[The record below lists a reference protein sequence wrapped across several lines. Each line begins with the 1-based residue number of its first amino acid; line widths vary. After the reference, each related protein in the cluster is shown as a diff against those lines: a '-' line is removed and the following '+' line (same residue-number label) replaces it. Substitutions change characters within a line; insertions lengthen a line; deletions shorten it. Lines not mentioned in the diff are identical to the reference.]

1 MNATGG
7 RSMASPE
14 SIAAVL
20 VAILGAVLIAT
31 QALALQGTQSSV
43 PTPPPSAAPTASAT
57 MDPQVRNALVTALAV
72 NQSLAATAAELDAA
86 AAADPP
92 LAPDIAALLRA
103 VNSDLTAGDEAANRL
118 VMADET
124 AVLGEDLLRFYRA
137 VLARNNETLGT
148 TIRNVDAY
156 VEGAVAISALLAD
169 LPALNDRIT
178 DALARRGAPTPVP
191 SAAPPSAPTPSA
203 APTPP
208 TPGPEPTPPPATS
221 PPPSRPP
228 TSPGSS
234 GPSLVENGD
243 FEAGGDGWRLRV
255 EPPAESAFATEP
267 GAGTEGS
274 TAARVDI
281 SEGSPARAGIS
292 LLSAP
297 MSLQR
302 GTTYVIEVWARSSAP
317 RDVRVSL
324 NDGAGQTTTARN
336 FAIGASWTLL
346 TFQAT
351 QLHADPSVVLGLD
364 LGRSDAT
371 VWFDDVVV
379 RVLGS

>member
-31 QALALQGTQSSV
+31 QALALQGTESSA
-43 PTPPPSAAPTASAT
+43 PTPRPSAAPTASAT
-57 MDPQVRNALVTALAV
+57 MDPQVRNALVTALSV
-72 NQSLAATAAELDAA
+72 NQSLAARAAELDAA

-178 DALARRGAPTPVP
+178 DALARRGYRAQ
-191 SAAPPSAPTPSA
+191 
-203 APTPP
+203 
-208 TPGPEPTPPPATS
+208 PAQE
-221 PPPSRPP
+221 
-228 TSPGSS
+228 S
-234 GPSLVENGD
+234 G
-243 FEAGGDGWRLRV
+243 RRH
-255 EPPAESAFATEP
+255 
-267 GAGTEGS
+267 
-274 TAARVDI
+274 
-281 SEGSPARAGIS
+281 ARAKC
-292 LLSAP
+292 
-297 MSLQR
+297 
-302 GTTYVIEVWARSSAP
+302 
-317 RDVRVSL
+317 
-324 NDGAGQTTTARN
+324 GAT
-336 FAIGASWTLL
+336 
-346 TFQAT
+346 
-351 QLHADPSVVLGLD
+351 
-364 LGRSDAT
+364 
-371 VWFDDVVV
+371 
-379 RVLGS
+379 